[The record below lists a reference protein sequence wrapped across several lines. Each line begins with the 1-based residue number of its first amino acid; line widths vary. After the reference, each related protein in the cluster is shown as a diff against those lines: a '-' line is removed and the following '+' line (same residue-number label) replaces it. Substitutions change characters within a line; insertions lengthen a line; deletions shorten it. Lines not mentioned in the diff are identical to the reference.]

1 MSQGRRRF
9 LRGVAIGRR
18 RGLNDREL
26 LVSEGL
32 FSGAATSAHQSFFI
46 PLLVHLG
53 IGSGALGLYSAFN
66 GLLANVSGL
75 AGSQVARRLPN
86 RRALAA
92 LASGIGRGLF
102 VVIAVLLLWR
112 GDDTSTALVIALA
125 LASATFIGV
134 GLPSVTAMVA
144 DAVGTRE
151 RGAFFANRLLASGIG
166 AAIVALGVAA
176 LLGALTAPNGFT
188 AAYLLAGLAGIGSV
202 ACLLALRGVHGAS
215 APAGV
220 DAPTRYAPVSPVMR
234 RYVVSTFILWFGA
247 AMVAPVL
254 TPFILDDLGASASF
268 IGIQGG
274 LSAVVAIAC
283 QRWWGRRVDRYGA
296 YSVLLIC
303 TVAVSALPPLY
314 AVAPTYW
321 FGLGYE
327 VLAAIGWS
335 GYALGNLNFAVELAP
350 DEERTRY
357 VAVNNAAAGLGA
369 FLGPLTGA
377 LLAGVLSVELV
388 LFIAGGVRLLS
399 FVALRLASPDP
410 AAERARRLRLP
421 RPRLTIPAWRRGKA
435 ARQPSEEGTDD
446 G

>member
-1 MSQGRRRF
+1 MSQGRDGFR
-9 LRGVAIGRR
+9 RGVAIGRR
-18 RGLNDREL
+18 RGLSDREL

-102 VVIAVLLLWR
+102 IVIAALLLVR
-112 GDDTSTALVIALA
+112 GDETSTALLIALA
-125 LASATFIGV
+125 LASATFIGL
-134 GLPSVTAMVA
+134 GLPSITAMVA
-144 DAVGTRE
+144 DAVSTRE
-151 RGAFFANRLLASGIG
+151 RGAFFANRLLVSGIG

-176 LLGALTAPNGFT
+176 LLGLLEPPNGFT
-188 AAYLLAGLAGIGSV
+188 AAYLLAGLAGFGSV

-220 DAPTRYAPVSPVMR
+220 DAPIQHAPISPVMR

-247 AMVAPVL
+247 AMVAPIL

-283 QRWWGRRVDRYGA
+283 QRWWGRRVDRSGSYG
-296 YSVLLIC
+296 VLLIC
-303 TVAVSALPPLY
+303 TLAVATLPPLY

-327 VLAAIGWS
+327 VIAAIGWS

-350 DEERTRY
+350 DEERTHY

-377 LLAGVLSVELV
+377 ALVGLLSVEPV

-399 FVALRLASPDP
+399 FFALRFAHPDP

-421 RPRLTIPAWRRGKA
+421 LLRLTIPTRRRGNPA
-435 ARQPSEEGTDD
+435 AQPRDEGTDD